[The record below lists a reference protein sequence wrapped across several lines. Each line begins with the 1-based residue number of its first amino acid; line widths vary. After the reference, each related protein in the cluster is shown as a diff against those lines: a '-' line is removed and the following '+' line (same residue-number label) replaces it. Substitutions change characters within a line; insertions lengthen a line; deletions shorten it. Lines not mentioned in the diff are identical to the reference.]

1 MWLNAPA
8 PSCVFHGIP
17 SLCHLCLRHVVL
29 WRIHKMQV
37 VLKQCNGLL
46 KRVSSST
53 QAQSATCL
61 HGNWELNVSL
71 VLFFFNV
78 SLACLR
84 RMVLCPI
91 GYHQPNWPQW
101 CKARWLAAAWMQ
113 CVVCHGNDS
122 VVCCLWLQK
131 ASFIRRIFFCGR
143 AGKTAPK
150 PAAENH
156 VSVFCV
162 FVDKEWLVFT
172 RSHVNLE
179 PEFVIKTFLVSK
191 VWSAALRLY
200 FTTMQCLWSTWSAT
214 KAFKG
219 TDGIL
224 MGFWNDLMFVGDSI
238 WLLPRAHLGWHLP
251 PISTEAFTR
260 VKHFD
265 FTGSKMIEVY
275 LGAAKLMLN
284 WLKDNQK
291 MRKIRQSI
299 YRSI

>member
-1 MWLNAPA
+1 MIFSQLCTAVEHTENAFGILLPLFLFWKQVKTGDVSQARWLPPNQAWPLGRVNLDKLMWLNAPA

-17 SLCHLCLRHVVL
+17 LVCHLCLRHVVL
-29 WRIHKMQV
+29 WKIHKMQV

-53 QAQSATCL
+53 QAQCATCL

-78 SLACLR
+78 SLACLW

-101 CKARWLAAAWMQ
+101 CKVRWLAAAWMQ
-113 CVVCHGNDS
+113 SVVCHGNDS
-122 VVCCLWLQK
+122 VVCCLWLQN

-162 FVDKEWLVFT
+162 FGEKEWLVFT

-179 PEFVIKTFLVSK
+179 PEFVIKTS
-191 VWSAALRLY
+191 
-200 FTTMQCLWSTWSAT
+200 
-214 KAFKG
+214 
-219 TDGIL
+219 
-224 MGFWNDLMFVGDSI
+224 
-238 WLLPRAHLGWHLP
+238 
-251 PISTEAFTR
+251 
-260 VKHFD
+260 
-265 FTGSKMIEVY
+265 
-275 LGAAKLMLN
+275 
-284 WLKDNQK
+284 
-291 MRKIRQSI
+291 
-299 YRSI
+299 